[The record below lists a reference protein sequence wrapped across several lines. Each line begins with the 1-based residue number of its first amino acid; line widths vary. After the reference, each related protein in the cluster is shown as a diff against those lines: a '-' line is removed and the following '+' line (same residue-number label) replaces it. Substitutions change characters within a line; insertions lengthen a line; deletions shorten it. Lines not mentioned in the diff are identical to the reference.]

1 MTPAAHPAMTGG
13 ASSAGDPEF
22 FRFPHTPHLAWLG
35 SGDVRGDKVLTTPEA
50 ESFLQADLSVE
61 EKVDGANLGLSLASD
76 GRLRLQQRGEYLQ
89 APFQGQFTRLG
100 SWLAVH
106 GPALTAFLSQPEHR
120 GLVLFG
126 EWCAARHSLDYGA
139 LPDLFLLFD
148 VVNPRD
154 PRFWSAARRNAL
166 ALELGLAAVPT
177 LHRGRLDL
185 PGVVSLLD
193 SAPAATAAVPLRA
206 SCCAM
211 TTWTGA
217 CRAASW
223 CGRNS
228 PRRLL
233 STGAPSPWCG
243 TEWIMARRPNLAD
256 TGLRSPAHLRR
267 ASKPARIGL
276 TKQAISGPQLHA

>member
-1 MTPAAHPAMTGG
+1 MTRAVDPAMTSG
-13 ASSAGDPEF
+13 AGSVGDPEF

-35 SGDVRGDKVLTTPEA
+35 SGDVRGDKVLTPPEA
-50 ESFLQADLSVE
+50 EHFLQAHLSVE
-61 EKVDGANLGLSLASD
+61 EKVDGANLGLSLGPD
-76 GRLRLQQRGEYLQ
+76 GLLRLQQRGEYLQ

-106 GPALTAFLSQPEHR
+106 GPALTAFLSEPQHR

-166 ALELGLAAVPT
+166 AAELGLAAVPT

-185 PGVVSLLD
+185 PGVIALLD
-193 SAPAATAAVPLRA
+193 SAPSRYR
-206 SCCAM
+206 S
-211 TTWTGA
+211 
-217 CRAASW
+217 
-223 CGRNS
+223 
-228 PRRLL
+228 
-233 STGAPSPWCG
+233 GAPEGFVLRHDDADWCVS
-243 TEWIMARRPNLAD
+243 RSKLVRPEF
-256 TGLRSPAHLRR
+256 T
-267 ASKPARIGL
+267 
-276 TKQAISGPQLHA
+276 QAIAEHWRSQPLVWNQVDYGAAPEPTGYGSP